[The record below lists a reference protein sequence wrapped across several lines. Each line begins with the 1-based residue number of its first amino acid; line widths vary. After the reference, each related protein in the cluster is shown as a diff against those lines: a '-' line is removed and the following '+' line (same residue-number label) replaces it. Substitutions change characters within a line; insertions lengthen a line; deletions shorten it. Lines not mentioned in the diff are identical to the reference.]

1 MKQIYDFM
9 VNYLGYEL
17 DYMSDKEIINLIEF
31 LYNTGEHP
39 KVELFVD
46 TNYDLFEELDWSSSF
61 FYFRIY

>member
-17 DYMSDKEIINLIEF
+17 DYMSDKEIIDLIEN
-31 LYNTGEHP
+31 LYNTREHP

-46 TNYDLFEELDWSSSF
+46 MNYDLFKELD
-61 FYFRIY
+61 

>member
-9 VNYLGYEL
+9 VNYLGYGL

-46 TNYDLFEELDWSSSF
+46 ANYDLFEELD
-61 FYFRIY
+61 